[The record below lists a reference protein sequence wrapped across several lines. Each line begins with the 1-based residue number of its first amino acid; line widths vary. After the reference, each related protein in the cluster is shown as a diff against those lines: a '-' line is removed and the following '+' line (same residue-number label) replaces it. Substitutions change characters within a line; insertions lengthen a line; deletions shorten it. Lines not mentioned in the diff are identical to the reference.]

1 MAWLLGTTGLQC
13 LDQRHSNTATRGE
26 QSQRSESR
34 MWSTHLQSPSKK
46 HVHVGKCRWNGA
58 LMLFITLKLVSR
70 EKKTD
75 PGSVWTWS
83 LSMSSFLL
91 LTDAG
96 SRRHFPAHVGRDTE
110 ARTIVK
116 GHRGEFNFT
125 TISNAWLFAS
135 KPVSMAERERLMTE
149 RRVMKACAAIK
160 AAKLIC

>member
-1 MAWLLGTTGLQC
+1 MSWSKTLKHANKRWTIP
-13 LDQRHSNTATRGE
+13 AFGE
-26 QSQRSESR
+26 QNVIHASPASLEETRPRREISMKRSFNAFHNFE
-34 MWSTHLQSPSKK
+34 
-46 HVHVGKCRWNGA
+46 VGQQG
-58 LMLFITLKLVSR
+58 
-70 EKKTD
+70 KKTD

-83 LSMSSFLL
+83 LSMSSLLL

-135 KPVSMAERERLMTE
+135 KPTSMAKRERLMTE